1 MKSFDLSAVSSVAP
15 MVDLRA
21 GVVAMLVAALVAHAI
36 LVPKLGV
43 RPASIFLGMSL
54 PGLFAVAA
62 TLALSPARLHVA
74 SLAYVVAFVV
84 LAGVVSSSAPNRFQ
98 LRRRAMAG
106 AASMLLGVAFAWWLA
121 FAPR

>member
-54 PGLFAVAA
+54 PGLFAALAVFAA
-62 TLALSPARLHVA
+62 FP
-74 SLAYVVAFVV
+74 
-84 LAGVVSSSAPNRFQ
+84 
-98 LRRRAMAG
+98 
-106 AASMLLGVAFAWWLA
+106 LLLQCNISGTGLG
-121 FAPR
+121 